1 MSSVYQGLWRIIYME
16 EVVSEFISVKANIKI
31 TVSFQA
37 PLLFWK
43 ALQLVNIVMFTDV
56 RL

>member
-1 MSSVYQGLWRIIYME
+1 ME